1 VPVVQSH
8 LEAIVHVLKKFG
20 SLVACIAILVQ
31 AGCATIMGG
40 PKQIVAIDST
50 PDGAV
55 VTSARAGMAA
65 TIDYTTPATVT
76 FERKGHYIL
85 TFSKDGYDSKQ
96 VELLRSIRG
105 WMLVWD
111 IVWFPVGIVVD
122 AITGA
127 WYRIEPEQVTVT
139 LRVCKEITD
148 QCCYVLIGRIV

>member
-1 VPVVQSH
+1 M
-8 LEAIVHVLKKFG
+8 HVLKKFG
-20 SLVACIAILVQ
+20 SLVACIAILLQ

-40 PKQIVAIDST
+40 PKQIVAIDAT

-111 IVWFPVGIVVD
+111 IV
-122 AITGA
+122 
-127 WYRIEPEQVTVT
+127 
-139 LRVCKEITD
+139 
-148 QCCYVLIGRIV
+148 